1 MNAKEPTYLEKIAA
15 ATCVA
20 ATLASEDFP
29 PEEIADRI
37 VESLL
42 LSGVVTPDQ
51 VQTAIE
57 SYEVKY
63 GSPHIPF

>member
-1 MNAKEPTYLEKIAA
+1 MNTKEPTYLEKIAA

-20 ATLASEDFP
+20 ATLASEEFP

-37 VESLL
+37 IESLL

-57 SYEVKY
+57 SFEVKY
-63 GSPHIPF
+63 GSSYVPF